1 MPFVPIPRTNLMPS
15 SLCLGTGNIGS
26 SLPREDAFAL
36 LDAFVELGGNFL
48 DTAKVYAD
56 WLPGERSISEKTIGE
71 WMQLRRIRDRI
82 ILGTKG
88 AHPDL
93 SSMHIPRLAPADI
106 LADIDASLRNL
117 RTDRIDL
124 YWLHRDDPDRPVG
137 EIMDTLAA
145 GVAAGKIL
153 HFGCSNWRAARIGAA
168 QQYAAGKG
176 IPGFVANQML
186 WSLAAA
192 YPSGMPDP
200 TMVAMDPLLEKYH
213 RESGLAAIPYSS
225 QANGLFQ
232 KMDRGLRAIP
242 KPYVTGTNTVRFR
255 RVRELREQTG
265 LSITEITLG
274 YLLSQPFPTIPIIGC
289 NSPAQ
294 LRDSWKAAG
303 IRLSREQ
310 IAFLEQ

>member
-1 MPFVPIPRTNLMPS
+1 MPFVPIPHTNLAPS

-26 SLPREDAFAL
+26 GLPREDSFAL

-48 DTAKVYAD
+48 DTAKIYAD
-56 WLPGERSISEKTIGE
+56 WVPGERSISEKTIGD
-71 WMQLRRIRDRI
+71 WMRLRGLRDRI
-82 ILGTKG
+82 IVGTKG

-93 SSMHIPRLAPADI
+93 SATHIPRLAPGDI
-106 LADIDASLRNL
+106 MADIDASLRNL

-124 YWLHRDDPDRPVG
+124 YWLHRDDPARPVG
-137 EIMDTLAA
+137 DIMDTLAA
-145 GVAAGKIL
+145 ATAAGKIL
-153 HFGCSNWRAARIGAA
+153 HYGCSNWRVGRIGAA

-192 YPSGMPDP
+192 TPGEMPDP
-200 TMVAMDPLLEKYH
+200 TMVAMDAALEKFH

-232 KMDRGLRAIP
+232 KMDRGLREIHR
-242 KPYVTGTNTVRFR
+242 PYANGTTTARFQR
-255 RVRELREQTG
+255 LRELRAQTG
-265 LSITEITLG
+265 LSITELTLG

-289 NSPAQ
+289 STPSQ

-303 IRLSREQ
+303 VRLTPEQ